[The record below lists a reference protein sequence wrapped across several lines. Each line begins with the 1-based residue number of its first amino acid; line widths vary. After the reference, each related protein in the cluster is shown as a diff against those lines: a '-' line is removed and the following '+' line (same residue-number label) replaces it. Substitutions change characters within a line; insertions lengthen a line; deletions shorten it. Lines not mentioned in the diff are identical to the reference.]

1 MISFGKFNYLSL
13 CCRSIF
19 VSDSK
24 DNPCDLDSSGHPSQG
39 EHVWFN
45 EAQIGDTVQCS
56 GPFPFDSLCSGSGM
70 TPMRRLLSP
79 GGSEWCSSTVQE
91 QEERG
96 DPSLFAQWVGLHA
109 HPFVPTPPPQL
120 PCPLS
125 RKFWHKQLWSARE
138 WQVYSRF
145 QQACKGGACWWSGG
159 ITTRVEAVLQT
170 YCLSFFAPGGFFLTV
185 YTSLGFVCCELQRN
199 QKEEKTKRKKML

>member
-1 MISFGKFNYLSL
+1 MDNAIRWVAREEETGDATCRDTPPVSQPVFRGSSLHDSFYQPEKPDGHARSSMGLNVMISFGKFNYLSL

-79 GGSEWCSSTVQE
+79 GGSE
-91 QEERG
+91 
-96 DPSLFAQWVGLHA
+96 
-109 HPFVPTPPPQL
+109 
-120 PCPLS
+120 
-125 RKFWHKQLWSARE
+125 
-138 WQVYSRF
+138 
-145 QQACKGGACWWSGG
+145 
-159 ITTRVEAVLQT
+159 
-170 YCLSFFAPGGFFLTV
+170 
-185 YTSLGFVCCELQRN
+185 
-199 QKEEKTKRKKML
+199 